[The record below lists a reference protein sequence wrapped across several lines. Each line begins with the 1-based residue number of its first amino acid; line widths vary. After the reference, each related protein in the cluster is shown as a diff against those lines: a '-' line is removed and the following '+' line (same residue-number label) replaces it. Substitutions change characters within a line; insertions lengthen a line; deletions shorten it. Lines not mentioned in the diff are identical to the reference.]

1 MIPGR
6 PSLNGDRRA
15 ELLALASELRPDL
28 HRTAPRLMGSV
39 IDGEDVVQ
47 DTLARAFV
55 ALQDLEEAPPLR
67 PWLFR
72 ALDLLR
78 SREVRMAEEPSDA
91 DADVVDSAQ
100 PDPLVMLMRKDAV
113 KTAVSRFAELPTLQ
127 RSVVILRRQFA
138 VPGRGLRLSAAGLEI
153 ASTPSG
159 KIANR
164 RWAG

>member
-28 HRTAPRLMGSV
+28 HRTAARLMGSV
-39 IDGEDVVQ
+39 IEGEDVVQ

-67 PWLFR
+67 PSCSARSTCYAAARCAWLKNR
-72 ALDLLR
+72 ATPTRTL
-78 SREVRMAEEPSDA
+78 SN
-91 DADVVDSAQ
+91 SAQ

-127 RSVVILRRQFA
+127 RSVVILRRQL
-138 VPGRGLRLSAAGLEI
+138 PCRAAG
-153 ASTPSG
+153 
-159 KIANR
+159 
-164 RWAG
+164 